1 MEFEISIK
9 NLDGKKVINFANNT
23 KNFVEVVFAI
33 DGREVKNGEKISEDT
48 KGYAYPPKLEK
59 TVKKMKDGSSLQ
71 FSPHGGEVI
80 AYIFEGDG
88 KYKDEDIE
96 KPAFLKHKLVDRIIF
111 KRTNDEPIKII
122 KIKY

>member
-9 NLDGKKVINFANNT
+9 NLDGKKVINFANNS
-23 KNFVEVVFAI
+23 KNFVEVIFTI
-33 DGREVKNGEKISEDT
+33 NGKEVKNGEKISEDT

-59 TVKKMKDGSSLQ
+59 PVKKMKDGSLLQ
-71 FSPHGGEVI
+71 FSPRGGEVI